1 MKYKLSAKITYWC
14 MGAQKMFF
22 CMFLGNHFTA
32 YFTFFKI
39 PGAVGIVQ
47 VNIRRRNVSV
57 AENIQVNVNQPIKW
71 ITKKDETKIW
81 KNAYSKVKT

>member
-1 MKYKLSAKITYWC
+1 

-22 CMFLGNHFTA
+22 SMFFGNHIAA

-47 VNIRRRNVSV
+47 VNIWRRNVSI
-57 AENIQVNVNQPIKW
+57 AENMQVNLISQ
-71 ITKKDETKIW
+71 
-81 KNAYSKVKT
+81 